1 MAGRDRREMIF
12 SICRE
17 TAANENHKPAK
28 WTGFAQRLGFFLRAS
43 LGVPPFGRVP
53 GFPDRRLPAI
63 ASRSGEAG
71 GSPDQ
76 QKETSLRVPRVSN
89 ERNEWVVPKSK
100 QRTLLILKEI

>member
-1 MAGRDRREMIF
+1 MKTISPPSGLGLPE
-12 SICRE
+12 
-17 TAANENHKPAK
+17 
-28 WTGFAQRLGFFLRAS
+28 WLGFFLRAS

-53 GFPDRRLPAI
+53 CWPDHRLPAI

-100 QRTLLILKEI
+100 QRTLLILEEI

>member
-1 MAGRDRREMIF
+1 MKTISPPSGLGLPE
-12 SICRE
+12 
-17 TAANENHKPAK
+17 
-28 WTGFAQRLGFFLRAS
+28 WLGFFLRAS

-53 GFPDRRLPAI
+53 CWPDRRLPAI